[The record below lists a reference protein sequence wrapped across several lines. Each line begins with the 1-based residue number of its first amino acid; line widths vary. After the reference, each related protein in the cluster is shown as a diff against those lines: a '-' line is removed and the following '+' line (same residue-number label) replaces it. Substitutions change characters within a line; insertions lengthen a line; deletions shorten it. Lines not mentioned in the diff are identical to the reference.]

1 MKPAFPSV
9 GPVSAG
15 GEAVSGLPRTLFVGM
30 VGGASCGV
38 LMLTLHLACASARV
52 MGTTA
57 AARSIPPGVPS
68 SRLLFPVE
76 GAARLGLERSFFEKR
91 GRERWH
97 EAVDIGAPR
106 GTPVRAVN
114 DGTLSRLGRGVKSG
128 LAVEQRDPLGAYCY
142 VYAHLDRFAPGL
154 EEGQPIGRGQVLG
167 YVGTTGNAARTAP
180 HLHFAV
186 FRVLD
191 EGSCWKGAA
200 LNPAPLFE

>member
-1 MKPAFPSV
+1 MR
-9 GPVSAG
+9 
-15 GEAVSGLPRTLFVGM
+15 LPRTLFLGVA
-30 VGGASCGV
+30 GGASGGV
-38 LMLTLHLACASARV
+38 LMLVLHLACAPARL

-57 AARSIPPGVPS
+57 AAASIRPAL

-76 GAARLGLERSFFEKR
+76 GAARPGLERSFFEKR

-97 EAVDIGAPR
+97 EAVDIVAPR

-114 DGTLSRLGRGVKSG
+114 DGTLSRLGRGINSG

-154 EEGQPIGRGQVLG
+154 EEGQPIERGQVVG

-191 EGSCWKGAA
+191 QGSCWKGAA